1 MLVNLH
7 ILLVYGA
14 DKYNNLNA
22 NEFVWMA
29 FIKFQ
34 EKINLSK
41 TLVVPLD
48 TVLYIFTCMIY
59 F

>member
-14 DKYNNLNA
+14 DKSNNLNA

-34 EKINLSK
+34 EKKNLSK